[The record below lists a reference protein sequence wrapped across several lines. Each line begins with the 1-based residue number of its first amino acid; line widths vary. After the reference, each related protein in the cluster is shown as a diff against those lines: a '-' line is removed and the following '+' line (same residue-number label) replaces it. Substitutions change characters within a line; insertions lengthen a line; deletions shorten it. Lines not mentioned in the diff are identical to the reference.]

1 MTDNGHEWT
10 CPKCPCSG
18 VSPFYRTFDDII
30 KHKYKVFAR
39 KRSMG
44 FILQIEVG
52 DRNGTPLF
60 TLKGLNDYTQYG
72 FLNDGEM
79 FSVLRQCL
87 IISLKLEKKE
97 CSRID

>member
-1 MTDNGHEWT
+1 MTDNEHEWT

-72 FLNDGEM
+72 FISNGEM
-79 FSVLRQCL
+79 FSTVPIAEILSVKNARA
-87 IISLKLEKKE
+87 
-97 CSRID
+97 

>member
-1 MTDNGHEWT
+1 MADNGHEWT

-18 VSPFYRTFDDII
+18 LSPFYRTFDDII

-60 TLKGLNDYTQYG
+60 TLKGLNDYTQYV
-72 FLNDGEM
+72 FLSKI
-79 FSVLRQCL
+79 FSTVPTPEILSVKNVRA
-87 IISLKLEKKE
+87 
-97 CSRID
+97 